1 MNRRDLI
8 RGGLAAGVTL
18 AVPARA
24 FADDLTHAFDS
35 VFTKALN
42 PLPTRVPAVPSDNS
56 AYQRRVLQIA
66 KREVERAGTKV
77 WRRDIAGIA
86 DFAQASAQPRFHFAN
101 LENGTVRSFYV
112 AHGKG
117 SDPEHSGWLR
127 NFSNEPGSYATSRG
141 AYLTCEWYNGKYGT
155 SIRLEGLDRD
165 NSEALSRAIVMHP
178 AAYAAPS
185 MIATYGKLGRSE
197 GCFAMA
203 PEQFNE
209 ALWHLSGGRLLYAD
223 RIGEA

>member
-8 RGGLAAGVTL
+8 RGGLAAGATL
-18 AVPARA
+18 A
-24 FADDLTHAFDS
+24 
-35 VFTKALN
+35 
-42 PLPTRVPAVPSDNS
+42 LPTRASAEDLTTSFDRLFAKPAATVPAKPFDVT
-56 AYQRRVLQIA
+56 AYQRKVLQIA
-66 KREVERAGTKV
+66 KREVEKAGGKV

-86 DFAQASAQPRFHFAN
+86 DFAQASALPRFHFAN
-101 LENGTVRSFYV
+101 LENGTVRSFFV
-112 AHGKG
+112 AHGRG
-117 SDPEHSGWLR
+117 SDPGHSGWLQ
-127 NFSNEPGSYATSRG
+127 NFSNVMGSNATSRG

-165 NSEALSRAIVMHP
+165 NSQALQRAIVMHP
-178 AAYAAPS
+178 ATYAAPS
-185 MIATYGKLGRSE
+185 MISTYGKLGRSE

-223 RIGEA
+223 RIGTG